1 MNDWLKME
9 IFTLCLL
16 ATLLGAGVIAAFCFW
31 LINRDKQEI
40 EEENFKDYVKETL
53 KRINEN
59 MAERVWKDTDE
70 AMTKEEEE
78 EEDKYLSSVLNNA
91 HNDDKYKEL
100 LSQEEINKL
109 HEI

>member
-1 MNDWLKME
+1 
-9 IFTLCLL
+9 
-16 ATLLGAGVIAAFCFW
+16 
-31 LINRDKQEI
+31 
-40 EEENFKDYVKETL
+40 
-53 KRINEN
+53 